1 MVEYNWF
8 SPKSDWVIT
17 CYIQN
22 NRPFLA
28 DLVLYESVVET
39 NLKFSLK
46 NEKESLLKQ
55 LSVKIQLSAFI
66 MNLKK
71 LYGPS
76 LWMGFNCLK
85 AIESLRGGSLLFTTK
100 IP

>member
-8 SPKSDWVIT
+8 SPKTDWVIT

-55 LSVKIQLSAFI
+55 LPVKIQLSAFI
-66 MNLKK
+66 INLKK
-71 LYGPS
+71 TLWS
-76 LWMGFNCLK
+76 LFMDGVQLPQGY
-85 AIESLRGGSLLFTTK
+85 RVTTRRQFSFYH
-100 IP
+100 